1 MAFGTWAF
9 GPYTATIATNA
20 DGSTPV
26 DIGLNEGPHRF
37 IQIAKGANITP
48 NRFGDSVVDGIYRG
62 ANCLI
67 QMSLK
72 EYTAAVKRIIWPFSP
87 TDLGLTGIIGRAN
100 SDIGRQLI
108 LTAISGTPAATNG
121 PATRTCPLAIFAPE
135 HNMELI
141 MGNDERNIPLVCQI
155 LPALVTAGTSQ
166 LRHFTD
172 S

>member
-1 MAFGTWAF
+1 MAFATWAF
-9 GPYTATIATNA
+9 GPYTGVY
-20 DGSTPV
+20 GSSPT

-62 ANCLI
+62 GNCLI

-72 EYTAAVKRIIWPFSP
+72 EYTAGVKKIIWPFSP
-87 TDLGLTGIIGRAN
+87 TDLGLTGVIGRAM
-100 SDIGRQLI
+100 SDIAQQLV

-121 PATRTCPLAIFAPE
+121 PVTRTCPLVVFAPE

-141 MGNDERNIPLVCQI
+141 MGNDERNIPLVCQV
-155 LPALVTAGTSQ
+155 LPALVSAGTSQ

-172 S
+172 T

>member
-9 GPYTATIATNA
+9 GPYTATIATDS

-26 DIGLNEGPHRF
+26 DIGLNEGPHRM
-37 IQIAKGANITP
+37 IQIIKGHNITP

-62 ANCLI
+62 ANVLV

-72 EYTAAVKRIIWPFSP
+72 EWTAAVKRIIWPVSP
-87 TDLGLTGIIGRAN
+87 TDLGLTGIIGRPT
-100 SDIGRQLI
+100 SEYSRQLI
-108 LTAISGTPAATNG
+108 LTAIANTPAASAG
-121 PATRTCPLAIFAPE
+121 PATRTIPLVAFAPE
-135 HNMELI
+135 HNLETI
-141 MGNDERNIPLVCQI
+141 MGNDERNLPLVCQC